1 MKKILVSLIL
11 AMLVAATCFAGA
23 TSVNIGTKPTADW
36 FANGGAKDLG
46 WRWMQE
52 ADTLLVGSGTNIGT
66 GKTFYVDSGVTNA
79 GDGSNWANAVATLDA
94 AINLCT
100 ASNGDVIYVAPG
112 HAETIAAANGWD
124 ADVAGITIIGC
135 GNGDK
140 RPTFTFSTTD
150 STVAIGATAVTVQN
164 LRFVAG
170 VSAIVV
176 GVSVEAAGDYF
187 TMSGCE
193 FVEPGTS
200 TFEFYDMVALAVG
213 ADYCTIV
220 GNKFVSTVSTTGC
233 NQAIDVDAGIVN
245 RLSIIGNEFQGNW
258 VVAAIHSNKVNTN
271 CLIMDNVIH
280 QVDTDQFAI
289 EFTDASTGMCIGNK
303 LYTNAVATALD
314 PGSLMCVENYVTTL
328 IDKSAILV
336 PTVDTGIAQLTAT
349 DLTAIGVTVDAL
361 DGTGATSVCSTNVT
375 TTTVIAAG
383 LAGFG
388 NSAFI
393 EGWSLMCIFDTG
405 GTVGTAP
412 SGEIRDITAYTSA
425 TGTFTVAAFTA
436 ALTAGDY
443 VTLVPNYA
451 IPPTYNGSGSK
462 IIYCDDGGSGGEG
475 TTWQN
480 AKTTLATAE
489 AIANA
494 GDTILVGEN
503 HNENLTGGGDTIDVA
518 GVTVIGMGAGDS
530 RPLFDFDA
538 AADELTLNAAGIT
551 LKNLRFRPGATL
563 VVAAVVLGANGLGVT
578 IDNCAFEVGEAAGDE
593 FIDGISV
600 NAAAEGLTVKNCT
613 AVNPNATAGD
623 SDTWLNLDAVT
634 VDDCTAVGNT
644 VFGTFNE
651 ACIWGGAAVPVNVS
665 ILDNVLTN
673 ATTGQLAIEF
683 AGAATGVIAGNRLAS
698 DVAGSVLDPGSARCY
713 NNTETIAI
721 DVGAVLVP
729 EGPVR
734 DFKVHGTGQVFYV
747 DASGSNGAGTTWATA
762 KTTLDAAVNLCV
774 ADRGDFIYIAQG
786 HTEAVVDDFADL
798 DVAGITVIGLGTG
811 QLRPYFDYTTGT
823 GSSMLIDGDNITVK
837 NLHFHANI
845 SDIAAAIEVKT
856 TSDNV
861 IIEDCLFTVESDA
874 TDEFLICIDHAATNN
889 GAVVRNCDFRMGAGA
904 AVSAVHFLKSDYAKI
919 VGNKVWGDYSTA
931 CIHNET
937 TAAVCIL
944 IDGNLL
950 FNGTIGGDGGLNTE
964 PGIELVATTTGII
977 QFNHICANLAS
988 AVASIVGA
996 DMYLFE
1002 NYWSEDESVA
1012 TGVIIGAASAP

>member
-1 MKKILVSLIL
+1 MKKLVL
-11 AMLVAATCFAGA
+11 
-23 TSVNIGTKPTADW
+23 
-36 FANGGAKDLG
+36 
-46 WRWMQE
+46 
-52 ADTLLVGSGTNIGT
+52 LLVLMLSVMAFASTSAFDIQWWNQATYSNLPSNTLRMWAEGMEGRVGGIPGT
-66 GKTFYVDSGVTNA
+66 GSIFYVDSAVTNE
-79 GDGSNWANAVATLDA
+79 GDGSSWTNARNTLDE

-100 ASNGDVIYVAPG
+100 ANNGDVIYVAPG
-112 HAETIAAANGWD
+112 HAETIAAADGWD

-135 GNGDK
+135 GNGSD
-140 RPTFTFSTTD
+140 RPTFTYSAAGSTA
-150 STVAIGATAVTVQN
+150 AIGAAGVTIQN
-164 LRFVAG
+164 LRFITSVTAVA
-170 VSAIVV
+170 VA
-176 GVSVEAAGDYF
+176 VSVEAAGDYF

-193 FVEPGTS
+193 FVEPLADPGTY
-200 TFEFYDMVALAVG
+200 EFIIMVKLALAS
-213 ADYCTIV
+213 DYCTIV
-220 GNKFVSTVSTTGC
+220 GNKFVSTVTGTGC
-233 NQAIDVDAGIVN
+233 SSVINADTGIVN
-245 RLSIIGNEFQGNW
+245 RLAIIGNEIQGAFI
-258 VVAAIHSNKVNTN
+258 VAAIHSDKVNTN
-271 CLIMDNVIH
+271 CLIADNVVH
-280 QVDTDQFAI
+280 QTVSGEFAI
-289 EFTDASTGMCIGNK
+289 EFTAASTGMCIGNK
-303 LYTNAVATALD
+303 LYTNGVATALD

-336 PTVDTGIAQLTAT
+336 PTVDTGIAQLNAT

-361 DGTGATSVCSTNVT
+361 DGTGATSICSTNVT

-388 NSAFI
+388 NSAFN
-393 EGWSLMCIFDTG
+393 EGWSLMCIFDTS

-451 IPPTYNGSGSK
+451 IPSTYNGSGSK
-462 IIYCDDGGSGGEG
+462 VIYCDDGGSGGEG

-503 HNENLTGGGDTIDVA
+503 HNENITTGGDTIDVA
-518 GVTVIGMGAGDS
+518 GVTIIGMGEGDT

-551 LKNLRFRPGATL
+551 LKNLRFRPGATV
-563 VVAAVVLGANGLGVT
+563 VVAGVVLGASGLGAT
-578 IDNCAFEVGEAAGDE
+578 ISNCAFEVGEASGDE
-593 FIDGISV
+593 FIDCISV

-634 VDDCTAVGNT
+634 VDDCTAIGNT
-644 VFGTFNE
+644 VFGTFDE
-651 ACIWGGAAVPVNVS
+651 ACIWGGAAVPVNIS

-673 ATTGQLAIEF
+673 STSGQLCIEF
-683 AGAATGVIAGNRLAS
+683 AGAATGVIAGNKLAG
-698 DVAGSVLDPGSARCY
+698 DTAGSILDPGSARCY
-713 NNTETIAI
+713 NNTETAAI

-734 DFKVHGTGQVFYV
+734 DFKIHGTGQVFYV
-747 DASGSNGAGTTWATA
+747 DSSGSNGAGTTWATA
-762 KTTLDAAVNLCV
+762 KTTLDAAVNLCT

-798 DVAGITVIGLGTG
+798 DVSGITVIGLGAG
-811 QLRPYFDYTTGT
+811 QSRPYFDYTTGT

-845 SDIAAAIEVKT
+845 SDIAVAIEVKT

-861 IIEDCLFTVESDA
+861 VIEDCLFTVESGG

-889 GAVVRNCDFRMGAGA
+889 GAIVRNCDFRMGAGA
-904 AVSAVHFLKSDYAKI
+904 AVSAVHFLKSDYAVI
-919 VGNKVWGDYSTA
+919 SGNRVFGDYSTA

-937 TAAVCIL
+937 TAAVFIL

-950 FNGTIGGDGGLNTE
+950 FNGTIGGDAGLNTE
-964 PGIELVATTTGII
+964 PVIELVATTTGVI
-977 QFNHICANLAS
+977 QNNRIVANLA
-988 AVASIVGA
+988 AFADSIVGA

-1002 NYWSEDESVA
+1002 NLISEDETSAA
-1012 TGVIIGAASAP
+1012 TGVLVGASSAP